1 MFWYSQSQ
9 KKSVSWWQKIVVSVV
24 TLSLNTLT
32 TSPAIGETVME
43 KVTRTGIL
51 KVGTSEDALPFAYR
65 DRNGNLVGFSIDI
78 IELIKNRLQNELDRD
93 IKLELV
99 GLAPK
104 ERIPQ
109 LVDGEVDIVCDA
121 SSFTWER
128 DREIDFSVSY
138 STTGTRLLTKTENNF
153 WDAQSLAGKQI
164 GALAKTTNEQAIR
177 RIQPQAEIKIVKD
190 RAEGYQALEQGKI
203 DAFADDGILL
213 ESRLQTI
220 PNPEDFQIVGYFSRE
235 GIACMVP
242 ENNSELLNNVNYT
255 LVKFMQGLLAEKPE
269 DVVIFERWFGA
280 QGILPL
286 TEDLKDLM
294 IENMQLLI
302 DFKDEIRE

>member
-65 DRNGNLVGFSIDI
+65 DRNGNLVGFSIDML
-78 IELIKNRLQNELDRD
+78 ELIKNRLQNELDRD